1 MLRVVVVVVMVG
13 AITGMVGL
21 LGFLPVAAQDDP
33 SATRSFDKTTVEP
46 GGEVV
51 VTITATGY
59 GSLGAVTETLP
70 VGFNYVSSSLTDEGE
85 VRSRLM
91 LGLSGS
97 PSWGRSKPFN
107 YTVTASD
114 VERSHTFSGMLRDS
128 DRKAYDVV
136 CPCEVTVEADAQ
148 PPEDDPSAT
157 RSFDKTT
164 VEPGGE
170 VVVTITATG
179 YGSLG
184 AVTETLPVGFNYV
197 SSSLTDEGEV
207 TEVDARTVRF
217 TLLGA
222 VKPFNYTVTAS
233 NVERSHTFSGML
245 RDSDRKAYDVVCP
258 CEVTVE
264 ADAQPPEDDP
274 SATRSFDKTT
284 VEPGGEVV
292 VTITATGYGSLG
304 AVTETLP
311 VGFNYVSSSLT
322 DEGEVTEVDARTVRF
337 TLLGAVEPFNYTV
350 TASNVERSH
359 TFSGMLRDS
368 DRKAYDVVC
377 PCEVTVEAD
386 AQPPEDD
393 PSATRSFDKTTV
405 EPGGKVVVTIT
416 ATGYGSLGAVT
427 ETLPVG
433 FNYVSSSLT
442 DEGEVTEVDARTVRF
457 ALLGAVEPFNYTV
470 TASNV
475 ERSHT
480 FSGMLRD
487 SDRKAYDVV
496 CPCEVTVEADA
507 QPPDTPTPAPT
518 PTTAPAPDDP
528 SATRSFDKTT
538 VEPGGKVVV
547 TITATGYGS
556 LGAVTETLPAG
567 FSYVEDSATVRAKVD
582 GQDVTFTI
590 LGADQT
596 FSYQV
601 TASSVADSHTF
612 QGTLKDDQGVSRSIG
627 GASSVTVMAA
637 TVTPSDTEATR
648 SFSASSV
655 APAGEITVTISA
667 ANYGDFGQVV
677 ETLPAGFSYVEDSAT
692 VRAKVDDGQDVTF
705 TILGADQTFSYQ
717 VTASSVADSH
727 TFQGTLKDDQGV
739 SRSIGGASSVTVMAA
754 TVTPSDTG
762 ATRSF
767 SASSVAPAGE
777 ITVTISAAN
786 YGDFGQVVETLP
798 AGFSYVE
805 DSATVRAKVDDGQ
818 DVTFTIL
825 GADQTFSYRVTA
837 SSVADSHTFQGTL
850 KDDQGVSRSIGGASS
865 VTVQLPPGPASRSFS
880 ASRVSPGG
888 QLKVTITAR
897 GYGPFGQVVETL
909 PRGFAYVDGSIT
921 PSDTRVAKDGQDV
934 TVTLLGE
941 DKRFTYTVT
950 VSRVVGT
957 HSFSGI
963 LTDSEQIQS
972 GIGGAARIAVAAAPR
987 PTPTSRPSSGTGSGS
1002 GGQPSSPTSTPTPRR
1017 RLRRRP
1023 RLRPLT
1029 PAPTPTTAPAPTA
1042 TTAPTAT
1049 PTTAPAP
1056 TAMTAPTATPT
1067 TAPAP
1072 AATTA
1077 PTATPTTAPAPAA
1090 TTAPTATPT
1099 VGPGVT
1105 EEEGGGLPV
1114 WASIVIIIGVLGL
1127 VVVGGLFFLRSRRR

>member
-1 MLRVVVVVVMVG
+1 MLRSITKSPPLLLATVVVGLALVIGLSVWPSG
-13 AITGMVGL
+13 QTDASGHSAI
-21 LGFLPVAAQDDP
+21 
-33 SATRSFDKTTVEP
+33 RSFSAPSVAP
-46 GGEVV
+46 AGEIT
-51 VTITATGY
+51 VTISAANY
-59 GSLGAVTETLP
+59 GDFGQ
-70 VGFNYVSSSLTDEGE
+70 
-85 VRSRLM
+85 
-91 LGLSGS
+91 
-97 PSWGRSKPFN
+97 
-107 YTVTASD
+107 
-114 VERSHTFSGMLRDS
+114 
-128 DRKAYDVV
+128 VV
-136 CPCEVTVEADAQ
+136 
-148 PPEDDPSAT
+148 
-157 RSFDKTT
+157 
-164 VEPGGE
+164 
-170 VVVTITATG
+170 
-179 YGSLG
+179 
-184 AVTETLPVGFNYV
+184 
-197 SSSLTDEGEV
+197 
-207 TEVDARTVRF
+207 
-217 TLLGA
+217 
-222 VKPFNYTVTAS
+222 
-233 NVERSHTFSGML
+233 
-245 RDSDRKAYDVVCP
+245 
-258 CEVTVE
+258 
-264 ADAQPPEDDP
+264 
-274 SATRSFDKTT
+274 
-284 VEPGGEVV
+284 
-292 VTITATGYGSLG
+292 
-304 AVTETLP
+304 
-311 VGFNYVSSSLT
+311 
-322 DEGEVTEVDARTVRF
+322 
-337 TLLGAVEPFNYTV
+337 
-350 TASNVERSH
+350 
-359 TFSGMLRDS
+359 
-368 DRKAYDVVC
+368 
-377 PCEVTVEAD
+377 
-386 AQPPEDD
+386 
-393 PSATRSFDKTTV
+393 
-405 EPGGKVVVTIT
+405 
-416 ATGYGSLGAVT
+416 
-427 ETLPVG
+427 
-433 FNYVSSSLT
+433 
-442 DEGEVTEVDARTVRF
+442 
-457 ALLGAVEPFNYTV
+457 
-470 TASNV
+470 
-475 ERSHT
+475 
-480 FSGMLRD
+480 
-487 SDRKAYDVV
+487 
-496 CPCEVTVEADA
+496 
-507 QPPDTPTPAPT
+507 
-518 PTTAPAPDDP
+518 
-528 SATRSFDKTT
+528 
-538 VEPGGKVVV
+538 
-547 TITATGYGS
+547 
-556 LGAVTETLPAG
+556 ETLPAG

-582 GQDVTFTI
+582 DGQDVTLTI

-596 FSYQV
+596 FSYRV
-601 TASSVADSHTF
+601 TASRVADSHTF

-692 VRAKVDDGQDVTF
+692 VRAKVDDGQDVTL
-705 TILGADQTFSYQ
+705 TILGADQTFSYR
-717 VTASSVADSH
+717 VTASRVADSH

-767 SASSVAPAGE
+767 SAPSVAPAGE

-818 DVTFTIL
+818 DVTLTIL

-837 SSVADSHTFQGTL
+837 SRVADSHTFQGTL

-888 QLKVTITAR
+888 RLKVTITPR

-957 HSFSGI
+957 HSFAGI

-987 PTPTSRPSSGTGSGS
+987 PTSRPSSGTGSGSGSGSSGS
-1002 GGQPSSPTSTPTPRR
+1002 GGQPSSPTSTPTPR
-1017 RLRRRP
+1017 P
-1023 RLRPLT
+1023 T
-1029 PAPTPTTAPAPTA
+1029 PAPTPTTPPAPTATTAPTATPTTAPAPTA

-1056 TAMTAPTATPT
+1056 TA
-1067 TAPAP
+1067 
-1072 AATTA
+1072 TTA
-1077 PTATPTTAPAPAA
+1077 PTATPTTAPAPTA

-1127 VVVGGLFFLRSRRR
+1127 VVVGGLFFLRSRTR

>member
-1 MLRVVVVVVMVG
+1 MLRSVTKSPPLLLATVVVGLALVIGLSVWPSG
-13 AITGMVGL
+13 QTDASGHSAI
-21 LGFLPVAAQDDP
+21 
-33 SATRSFDKTTVEP
+33 RSFSASSVAP
-46 GGEVV
+46 AGEIT
-51 VTITATGY
+51 VTISAANY
-59 GSLGAVTETLP
+59 GDFGQ
-70 VGFNYVSSSLTDEGE
+70 
-85 VRSRLM
+85 
-91 LGLSGS
+91 
-97 PSWGRSKPFN
+97 
-107 YTVTASD
+107 
-114 VERSHTFSGMLRDS
+114 
-128 DRKAYDVV
+128 VV
-136 CPCEVTVEADAQ
+136 
-148 PPEDDPSAT
+148 
-157 RSFDKTT
+157 
-164 VEPGGE
+164 
-170 VVVTITATG
+170 
-179 YGSLG
+179 
-184 AVTETLPVGFNYV
+184 
-197 SSSLTDEGEV
+197 
-207 TEVDARTVRF
+207 
-217 TLLGA
+217 
-222 VKPFNYTVTAS
+222 
-233 NVERSHTFSGML
+233 
-245 RDSDRKAYDVVCP
+245 
-258 CEVTVE
+258 
-264 ADAQPPEDDP
+264 
-274 SATRSFDKTT
+274 
-284 VEPGGEVV
+284 
-292 VTITATGYGSLG
+292 
-304 AVTETLP
+304 
-311 VGFNYVSSSLT
+311 
-322 DEGEVTEVDARTVRF
+322 
-337 TLLGAVEPFNYTV
+337 
-350 TASNVERSH
+350 
-359 TFSGMLRDS
+359 
-368 DRKAYDVVC
+368 
-377 PCEVTVEAD
+377 
-386 AQPPEDD
+386 
-393 PSATRSFDKTTV
+393 
-405 EPGGKVVVTIT
+405 
-416 ATGYGSLGAVT
+416 
-427 ETLPVG
+427 
-433 FNYVSSSLT
+433 
-442 DEGEVTEVDARTVRF
+442 
-457 ALLGAVEPFNYTV
+457 
-470 TASNV
+470 
-475 ERSHT
+475 
-480 FSGMLRD
+480 
-487 SDRKAYDVV
+487 
-496 CPCEVTVEADA
+496 
-507 QPPDTPTPAPT
+507 
-518 PTTAPAPDDP
+518 
-528 SATRSFDKTT
+528 
-538 VEPGGKVVV
+538 
-547 TITATGYGS
+547 
-556 LGAVTETLPAG
+556 ETLPAG

-582 GQDVTFTI
+582 DGQDVTLTI

-596 FSYQV
+596 FSYRV

-692 VRAKVDDGQDVTF
+692 VRAKVDDGQDVTL
-705 TILGADQTFSYQ
+705 TILGADQTFSYR

-754 TVTPSDTG
+754 TVTPSDTE

-818 DVTFTIL
+818 DVTLTIL

-865 VTVQLPPGPASRSFS
+865 VTVQLPPGLASRSFS

-1002 GGQPSSPTSTPTPRR
+1002 GGQPSSPTSTPTPR
-1017 RLRRRP
+1017 P
-1023 RLRPLT
+1023 T
-1029 PAPTPTTAPAPTA
+1029 STPTPTPTA
-1042 TTAPTAT
+1042 MTAPTAT

-1072 AATTA
+1072 TAMTAPTATPTTAPAPTAMTA